1 MFLETKSQSDRR
13 PVGCLGDLL
22 GLDSEAI
29 GNRGLEGNWLP
40 AACPNNFFQP
50 KSPHLANGGTRQLGE
65 DVRARQSKVGADT
78 AWLWW
83 DSRVP
88 SSSVQ

>member
-1 MFLETKSQSDRR
+1 MFLETQSQSDHR
-13 PVGCLGDLL
+13 PVGRLGDLL

-29 GNRGLEGNWLP
+29 GNRGLGGNWLP
-40 AACPNNFFQP
+40 SACPDNFFQP

-78 AWLWW
+78 ARLWW
-83 DSRVP
+83 DAWVS